1 MADLGNTPKRL
12 FVEGVSIGKRPMPQ
26 MITALFRDPA
36 QARQALQSLL
46 EMGIA
51 QHRIVAVGNQDAREI
66 SSISGFRS
74 LSARDDSVEAL
85 HDLNLPDADRRIFEQ
100 GLHRGH
106 TLIAAQVDRD
116 NAEEAVRVLE
126 MFDPVDL
133 DGGSREWLSSG
144 SDQAGAD
151 VGAPLGAG
159 ITGGASG
166 GMTTTGTLPGMG
178 LMAEGA
184 DDLGTTDLR
193 TDEFAQTNQG
203 SSTTVGTGARRSD
216 ERADREGV
224 NELAVDTRP
233 SADQPGLMQRHMNR
247 GGRIWAYST
256 SDETGL

>member
-1 MADLGNTPKRL
+1 M
-12 FVEGVSIGKRPMPQ
+12 SQ

-46 EMGIA
+46 ETGIA
-51 QHRIVAVGNQDAREI
+51 QHRIVAVGTEDAREI
-66 SSISGFRS
+66 SSISGFRT
-74 LSARDDSVEAL
+74 LSARDDSMEAL

-106 TLIAAQVDRD
+106 TLIAARVDRD
-116 NAEEAVRVLE
+116 NAEDAVRVLE

-133 DGGSREWLSSG
+133 DGSSREWLSENGNDRSG
-144 SDQAGAD
+144 GDA
-151 VGAPLGAG
+151 GAPLGAG
-159 ITGGASG
+159 ITGGSGG
-166 GMTTTGTLPGMG
+166 GMTTTSALPGMG

-184 DDLGTTDLR
+184 DDLGTADLR
-193 TDEFAQTNQG
+193 NAEFSQPNQG
-203 SSTTVGTGARRSD
+203 SSSTTGTGARRSD

-247 GGRIWAYST
+247 GGRIWAYRSFE
-256 SDETGL
+256 DGGI